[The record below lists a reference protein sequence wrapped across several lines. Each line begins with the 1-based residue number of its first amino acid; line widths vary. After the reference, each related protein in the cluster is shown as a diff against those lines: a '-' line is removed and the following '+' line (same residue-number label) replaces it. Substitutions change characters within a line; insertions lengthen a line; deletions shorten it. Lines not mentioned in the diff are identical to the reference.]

1 LTSRTPVGPV
11 GALFD
16 EAAQL
21 VRLARFALGRA
32 GRDTR
37 RPSPVPESPRFASA
51 RAAVARI
58 PDGAVVAVSGLGAQQ
73 RASVLY
79 RAIRESFL
87 ETGHPRGLT
96 LVNIGGHGSRGLLPG
111 TLDELALEGLCA
123 RLVTS
128 HFETFHGFLA
138 LAARGRCELQ
148 CVPLGVLA
156 GLYAGQARG
165 EVSLASVVGL
175 GTFLDPRCGRG
186 SAVGG
191 RSQRAPW
198 GRPRE
203 APGGRSRLALDGRS
217 REGLDGRSWEGLVRP
232 ARGGLRYRLPP
243 IDVALFNLPAAD
255 RRGNLYATH
264 AATVGDAL
272 EIARAAKRHGGLAI
286 ANVGLVVEPG
296 RGRVF
301 LPARS
306 VDAIVVDPGTEQ
318 TPGFS
323 HRAPWLALTAGR
335 RTPVGRALGQARVAQ
350 RVGEL
355 TGGLARRTPL
365 DEALLRLAAATLAAE
380 VPRGARVAI
389 GTGLPEQLPRVVFE
403 HGRLRDYRFLV
414 ESGAIG
420 GLPLSGVYFGAS
432 VGPEAIVSP
441 AEVFRRVERRLDAA
455 CLGALEVDARGDVN
469 VSRRG
474 PGARGFV
481 GPGGFMDFTAAAR
494 TIVFVSHWMRGGRM
508 GLERGEV
515 RLRRRGRPKL
525 VARVREVTFDA
536 ARALRAGK
544 RVLYVTPVG
553 VFRLTAR
560 GLELAAV
567 MPGVD
572 VRRDVLR
579 AAPGAR
585 IRLPASGEVPVVPR
599 AVATGA
605 GFSPRPTGRAPRGPG
620 GAGRTAAR

>member
-1 LTSRTPVGPV
+1 MTPRTP
-11 GALFD
+11 ALAARGLLD

-21 VRLARFALGRA
+21 LRLARFGLGRG

-37 RPSPVPESPRFASA
+37 RPSPVPENPRFASA

-79 RAIRESFL
+79 RALRESFL

-96 LVNIGGHGSRGLLPG
+96 LVNVGGHGSRGLLAG
-111 TLDELALEGLCA
+111 TLDELAVDGLCA

-148 CVPLGVLA
+148 CLPLGVLA
-156 GLYAGQARG
+156 RLYAGQARG
-165 EVSLASVVGL
+165 ETSLVSEVGL
-175 GTFLDPRCGRG
+175 GSFLDPRTGRG
-186 SAVGG
+186 SAVG
-191 RSQRAPW
+191 R
-198 GRPRE
+198 
-203 APGGRSRLALDGRS
+203 RS
-217 REGLDGRSWEGLVRP
+217 RETLVRA

-255 RRGNLYATH
+255 RRGNLYAKR
-264 AATVGDAL
+264 AATTGDAL
-272 EIARAAKRHGGLAI
+272 EIARAAKRNGGSVI
-286 ANVGLVVEPG
+286 ANVGLVVDPG
-296 RGRVF
+296 HGRVF

-306 VDAIVVDPGTEQ
+306 VDAIVVDPDTEQ
-318 TPGFS
+318 APGFS

-335 RTPVGRALGQARVAQ
+335 RSAVGRALGRVRAAQ
-350 RVGEL
+350 RLGEL

-380 VPRGARVAI
+380 VRRGARVAI

-403 HGRLRDYRFLV
+403 HGRLRDFCFLV

-432 VGPEAIVSP
+432 VGPEEIVSP
-441 AEVFRRVERRLDAA
+441 AELFRRVERRLDAA

-474 PGARGFV
+474 RGARGFV

-494 TIVFVSHWMRGGRM
+494 TIVFVSHWMRGGRIDLA
-508 GLERGEV
+508 GAEV
-515 RLRRRGRPKL
+515 RLRRLGTPKF
-525 VARVREVTFDA
+525 VARVGEVTFDA

-544 RVLYVTPVG
+544 RVLYVTPIG
-553 VFRLTAR
+553 VLRLTAR

-599 AVATGA
+599 AVVTGE
-605 GFSPRPTGRAPRGPG
+605 GFSPRPTGRS
-620 GAGRTAAR
+620 